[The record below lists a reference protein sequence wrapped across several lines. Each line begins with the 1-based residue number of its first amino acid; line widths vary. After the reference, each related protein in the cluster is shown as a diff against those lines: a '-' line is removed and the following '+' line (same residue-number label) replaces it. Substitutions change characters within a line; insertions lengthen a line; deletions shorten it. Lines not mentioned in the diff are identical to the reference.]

1 MERARHSWH
10 CSLPDLPRGDQQLLK
25 LTLSPASLAHTSPP
39 FARACAARL
48 APICRALLSAAPRP
62 SVRCCSACQGAR
74 LPTLRLEPTPG
85 RNCSGG
91 RWRASASSDLLRC
104 PPRTPMVTSSWYSQ
118 TTRSRRLFVSACRT
132 DRTDDTQRVVVYY
145 FRTYYKAVRGCGR
158 RIVEDMF

>member
-1 MERARHSWH
+1 MERARH

-74 LPTLRLEPTPG
+74 LPTLSLEPIPGVTVTP
-85 RNCSGG
+85 
-91 RWRASASSDLLRC
+91 ASASSDLLRC
-104 PPRTPMVTSSWYSQ
+104 PPRTPMVTSSWYAQ

-145 FRTYYKAVRGCGR
+145 FRTY
-158 RIVEDMF
+158 